1 MTLCAFVLHPQ
12 RNLHPAEYCDRE
24 AADGSDLCA
33 VHRDE
38 ADLDI
43 ARIREVEGM
52 VIMPKET
59 WRPAVGWD
67 DLYEVS
73 DQGQVRRTAPGPS
86 TRVGRVLKPS
96 TNSKGYS
103 IVRLCRNGVQ
113 RNKRVHRLVLE
124 AFVGA
129 CPLGMECRHLD
140 DDKSN
145 NQLPNLVWGT
155 RGENEYDK
163 VRNGRHNHAHKT
175 HCPQGHEYTPEN
187 TNRWT
192 DGRRRCRICRAK
204 TQARY
209 RTKRRAKH
217 EQYPEVLA

>member
-1 MTLCAFVLHPQ
+1 MTDQQVHAVAEAI
-12 RNLHPAEYCDRE
+12 RDANAEYLKCCTPE
-24 AADGSDLCA
+24 P
-33 VHRDE
+33 
-38 ADLDI
+38 
-43 ARIREVEGM
+43 VETT
-52 VIMPKET
+52 PLKQET
-59 WRPAVGWD
+59 WRPVVGWD

-96 TNSKGYS
+96 TTSKGYS
-103 IVRLCRNGVQ
+103 VVRLYRNRV
-113 RNKRVHRLVLE
+113 RLDKRVHRLVLE

-175 HCPQGHEYTPEN
+175 RCPQGHEYTPEN

-192 DGRRRCRICRAK
+192 DGRRRCRICRA
-204 TQARY
+204 A
-209 RTKRRAKH
+209 RRAARAEASH
-217 EQYPEVLA
+217 VEANPWVDIDPDYERYPEVLV